1 MTELAGP
8 QLAGRGPAL
17 LGLLVLL
24 AVLVVVVALDT
35 PWRVQAVPAG
45 GRTAV
50 DPGRDFTAA
59 EAAREEAF
67 HAAVRPPAYAAL
79 ALGVLLAAA
88 FGVTSAGARLA
99 GALAGPLGGG
109 WVWQVLLGGLVLALA
124 GELVTAPLAAR
135 AELVLRHYG
144 LSTRDWSGWLADLA
158 KAFGLGTGITL
169 AALLAGYAVIRAAPA
184 TWWAWTGLG
193 GAALLV
199 VLSFGYPL
207 LVEPVFNRFASM
219 QDGPLRT
226 SLLRLA
232 ADDGVPVRDVLV
244 ADASRRTTALNAY
257 VSGLGATR
265 RIVVYDTLLRTG
277 SDRQVRLVVAHE
289 LGHAKRHDV
298 LRQTLLGALGVSAA
312 SCAAYLVLSW
322 PPLLHRAGVAAA
334 GDGRS
339 VALLLFLGLAAGMV
353 CQPAPLLLSRRV
365 EATADV
371 HSLDLTRDPAGFVE
385 MERTLAVTNIADLD
399 PHPVRY
405 ALFASHPTAPRRI
418 ALARDWARLHGV
430 PEPAAGA
437 SR

>member
-1 MTELAGP
+1 MPLPDPRAYFSDEEIDRARRYHRPGYVRAVAGAVVSLGYLAV
-8 QLAGRGPAL
+8 LAFTGLGDAVADRMGSAAAFVAVIVVAGSL
-17 LGLLVLL
+17 LGLPLRAWGFAHERRWGFATQSWLGWLNDWAKGAIVG
-24 AVLVVVVALDT
+24 LVVT
-35 PWRVQAVPAG
+35 G
-45 GRTAV
+45 GLLLGFLTLA
-50 DPGRDFTAA
+50 
-59 EAAREEAF
+59 
-67 HAAVRPPAYAAL
+67 HAPPHA
-79 ALGVLLAAA
+79 
-88 FGVTSAGARLA
+88 
-99 GALAGPLGGG
+99 
-109 WVWQVLLGGLVLALA
+109 WVWVA
-124 GELVTAPLAAR
+124 APLAA
-135 AELVLRHYG
+135 
-144 LSTRDWSGWLADLA
+144 
-158 KAFGLGTGITL
+158 
-169 AALLAGYAVIRAAPA
+169 AV
-184 TWWAWTGLG
+184 
-193 GAALLV
+193 V
-199 VLSFGYPL
+199 FVLSFLAPVVFEPL
-207 LVEPVFNRFASM
+207 FNRFR
-219 QDGPLRT
+219 PLEDEA
-226 SLLRLA
+226 LA
-232 ADDGVPVRDVLV
+232 ASVRALSRDAGVPVRDVLV
-244 ADASRRTTALNAY
+244 ADASRRTTKENAY